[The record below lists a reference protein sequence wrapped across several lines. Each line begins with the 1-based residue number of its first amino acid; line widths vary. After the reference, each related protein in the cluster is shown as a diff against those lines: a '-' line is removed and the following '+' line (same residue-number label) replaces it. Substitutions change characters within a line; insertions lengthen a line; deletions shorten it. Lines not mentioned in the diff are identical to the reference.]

1 MFKIGQHKS
10 GVIHGRILF
19 QDGQWRQQTSGC
31 KDPREAEDTFAT
43 MQYFM
48 NQSAKPHNH
57 SRQALLNLMRKVYQ
71 EKYHEECPLVT
82 TDEYFARFVDAGQHY
97 VAGNTQA
104 RTAKAAEWYLKFL
117 SSEGRNACLLEDN
130 SPAVIKRFGAFLV
143 NVAKHNVA
151 SANSR
156 LESVRTIFAAAV
168 SEQHLAKNPA
178 IKIRLKDRSAESQEE
193 IEIHQ
198 PYTKAHVYAGI
209 ERGIAPGCCPEM
221 AVFHLIS
228 CDIGARG
235 GDVFALDRSMF
246 HRSPELQK
254 NHLKY
259 YARKAK
265 KWHKVYPLDPTVL
278 LIQEYLDYHL
288 FDKSERALFFPTFGR
303 HTGPEVP
310 DADFNCGSAKAIWY
324 FGLFLDALKIR
335 VLLATES
342 DGRDRYSHSSHSGR
356 VSCITMSAQAGMAE
370 SVTRARVLHKG
381 AQVHRLYQKHSPEA
395 VQRAVSGGYNEEGIV
410 NITLDEFKAAV
421 VYATE
426 RLRSLRGKLDLHNGT
441 EVVGD
446 KTNRASLIPAQVL
459 PPADP
464 A

>member
-1 MFKIGQHKS
+1 MLDSTISLATPRPGRPKPPS
-10 GVIHGRILF
+10 GIL
-19 QDGQWRQQTSGC
+19 S
-31 KDPREAEDTFAT
+31 
-43 MQYFM
+43 
-48 NQSAKPHNH
+48 
-57 SRQALLNLMRKVYQ
+57 
-71 EKYHEECPLVT
+71 
-82 TDEYFARFVDAGQHY
+82 
-97 VAGNTQA
+97 
-104 RTAKAAEWYLKFL
+104 FL
-117 SSEGRNACLLEDN
+117 SSEGRDACLLEDN

-156 LESVRTIFAAAV
+156 LASVRTIFAAAV

-178 IKIRLKDRSAESQEE
+178 TKIRLKDRSAESQEE

-228 CDIGARG
+228 CDLGARG

-254 NHLKY
+254 NYFKY

-265 KWHKVYPLDPTVL
+265 KWHKVYPLDPTAL

-288 FDKSERALFFPTFGR
+288 FDKSERALFFPTFGQ

-310 DADFNCGSAKAIWY
+310 DADFNCGSANAITY

-335 VLLATES
+335 VLLASES
-342 DGRDRYSHSSHSGR
+342 HGRDRYSHSSHSGR

-395 VQRAVSGGYNEEGIV
+395 VQRAVSGGYNEEGLSTSPWTNSKPLWRMPPNACVPCEASLISTMARRLWGTRP
-410 NITLDEFKAAV
+410 IAPLSS
-421 VYATE
+421 
-426 RLRSLRGKLDLHNGT
+426 RLRSWPLPAPPDPRPCGAGSNRCHPGGSFHGCERKIVFLTGT
-441 EVVGD
+441 NPLAPSLLVTYD
-446 KTNRASLIPAQVL
+446 K
-459 PPADP
+459 
-464 A
+464 